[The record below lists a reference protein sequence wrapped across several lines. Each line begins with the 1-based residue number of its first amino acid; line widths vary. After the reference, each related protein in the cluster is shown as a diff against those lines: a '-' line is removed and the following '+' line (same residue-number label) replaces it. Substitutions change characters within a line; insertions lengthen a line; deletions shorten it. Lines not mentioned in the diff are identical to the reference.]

1 MGVLFCL
8 IEDFFG
14 LVVGVL
20 FGWGFLCLIGFL
32 GVLGWFFFCLVGDF
46 FCLVVGFL
54 LDWVVLGFFDWLG
67 FFVSGWGCSYLT
79 GDF

>member
-1 MGVLFCL
+1 MGFLFCL

-32 GVLGWFFFCLVGDF
+32 GVLGLVFFFVWLEIFFVWWWVFCLIGLFWVFLTGWVSLCLVG
-46 FCLVVGFL
+46 VVHI
-54 LDWVVLGFFDWLG
+54 
-67 FFVSGWGCSYLT
+67 
-79 GDF
+79 